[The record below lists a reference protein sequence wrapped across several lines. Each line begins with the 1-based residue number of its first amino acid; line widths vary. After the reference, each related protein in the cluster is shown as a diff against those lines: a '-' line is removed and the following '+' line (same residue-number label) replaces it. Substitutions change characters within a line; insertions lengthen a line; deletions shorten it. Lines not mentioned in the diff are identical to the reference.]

1 MNDIQNSLF
10 ETMKQFSDYAKTT
23 SDDTM
28 TIEAT
33 IVNVVDAGLGQY
45 LIELLVNSF
54 SVFANNANIFS
65 WR

>member
-10 ETMKQFSDYAKTT
+10 EIMKQFSDYGKAT
-23 SDDTM
+23 SDATM

-33 IVNVVDAGLGQY
+33 IVNVVNAGLGQY

-54 SVFANNANIFS
+54 FQLSLVI
-65 WR
+65 